1 MRLRRRSGFSLI
13 EITVAMALTLTVFA
27 ITLPFVRAQTRALGT
42 SAGRL
47 DADQLARY
55 AQRAVDRDLR
65 LASAIPGQPLLVL
78 ASPMAISFNAN
89 LLAVDTT
96 DPGAV
101 DLEPTAA
108 TTLTDSWRLANAATL
123 PLTAR
128 SYPTQ
133 DYFDAAGAVS
143 RIETIHYFLHPDTIS
158 GRTDIYVLFRRV
170 NARDSVEIVRAL
182 HVPTDSAFFSYL
194 RPVSGVLTRVA
205 AARLPLYWDSLAID
219 SIGTVGIRAAGYY
232 KDRATNVVTIRTV
245 NWRTVIPNAAGRVAR
260 TCGAAPTAPT
270 ALAPVKVTLAPPF
283 RVQLTWNASTD
294 DNGGPQDVQYY
305 VVEWRV
311 AGSGNTWQS
320 LATVTARRTASYVWT
335 HANPRVIG
343 NYEYAVRAADCGGLL
358 SAQVVSASVTLP

>member
-1 MRLRRRSGFSLI
+1 MRLRSRAGFSLI
-13 EITVAMALTLTVFA
+13 EIMVAMGLTLTVFA

-78 ASPMAISFNAN
+78 AGPMSISFNSN
-89 LLAVDTT
+89 LIAVDTS

-101 DLEPTAA
+101 DLDPTAA
-108 TTLTDSWRLANAATL
+108 TTLTDSWRLANAAAL

-133 DYFDAAGAVS
+133 DYLDVAGAIS
-143 RIETIHYFLHPDTIS
+143 RIETISYFLHADTIS
-158 GRTDIYVLFRRV
+158 GRSDIYVLFRRV
-170 NARDSVEIVRAL
+170 NGRDSVEIVRGL
-182 HVPTDSAFFSYL
+182 HVPADSAFFSYL
-194 RPVSGVLTRVA
+194 RPVSGTLTRVA

-232 KDRATNVVTIRTV
+232 KDRSTNAVTIRTV
-245 NWRTVIPNAAGRVAR
+245 NWRTVIPNAVGRVRR
-260 TCGAAPTAPT
+260 TCGAAPTAPSAFT
-270 ALAPVKVTLAPPF
+270 PVKVTTTPPY

-294 DNGGPQDVQYY
+294 DNGGAQDVPYY

-311 AGSGNTWQS
+311 ASSGNTWQS
-320 LATVTARRTASYVWT
+320 LATVTARRVGTYAWT

-343 NYEYAVRAADCGGLL
+343 NYEYGLRAADCGGLL